1 MSLDAFVAEM
11 PKVELHVHLEGSMR
25 PATLLA
31 LARERGIELP
41 ASDLDGLR
49 RWFRFRDFDHF
60 VSVYLTCSEVLAEPE
75 DFHRLALDFLAEQ
88 ARQHIVY
95 SEVHFTVST
104 HLARGLDGDEVL
116 EALDAAR
123 RLGHRRFGVEMTLI
137 PDIVR
142 NLPGERAD
150 VTLAWALKARTRGL
164 AVALGLAGIEAGYS
178 NEPFREHFRHAFRER
193 LHRVVHAGEHAGPES
208 VRSALDDL
216 DAERIGH
223 GVRAVEDPALVAE
236 LAARSIPLDVC
247 PSSNLCLGVFPD
259 LESHSFDRLHR
270 AGVPLTVGSDD
281 PPIFDT
287 TLTREYLELARVFG
301 YPAEEL
307 AGFALTALR
316 HCFLPA
322 ARKAALEADF
332 RDRFRELGE
341 RHLGR
346 PVLPRHLPA
355 AESATDS
362 ATHPK

>member
-1 MSLDAFVAEM
+1 LSLDAFLAEM
-11 PKVELHVHLEGSMR
+11 PKVELHVHLEGAMR
-25 PATLLA
+25 PSTLLA
-31 LARERGIELP
+31 LARRRQVELP

-75 DFHRLALDFLAEQ
+75 DFHRLALDFLEEQ
-88 ARQHIVY
+88 ARQHVLY

-104 HLARGLDGDEVL
+104 HVARGLDGDEVM

-150 VTLAWALKARTRGL
+150 VTLEWALRARTRGL
-164 AVALGLAGIEAGYS
+164 AVALGLAGIEAGTS
-178 NEPFREHFRHAFRER
+178 NEPFREHFQHASRES

-216 DAERIGH
+216 GAERIGH
-223 GVRAVEDPALVAE
+223 GVRAVEDPELVAE
-236 LAARSIPLDVC
+236 LAARKIPLDVC

-281 PPIFDT
+281 PPFFGT
-287 TLTREYLELARVFG
+287 TLTREYRELARVFG

-316 HCFLPA
+316 HSFLPA
-322 ARKAALEADF
+322 DRRTGLEAEL
-332 RDRFRELGE
+332 RERFRELGE

-355 AESATDS
+355 ADS
-362 ATHPK
+362 ATHPATHPK